1 MVSACND
8 QRNHE
13 NLIDP
18 LKNGLNALRMPVDD
32 WVANWAYRV
41 MASLAWTPKAWF
53 VLLVRRRERR
63 EELLRMEFRR
73 VLNVWVRI
81 PCQIVR
87 TGRRIVYRILG
98 YNDWIS
104 TFLQTFDK
112 IRELKLA

>member
-1 MVSACND
+1 M
-8 QRNHE
+8 RNGGKRTFEMLCH
-13 NLIDP
+13 L
-18 LKNGLNALRMPVDD
+18 
-32 WVANWAYRV
+32 VANWAYRV
-41 MASLAWTPKAWF
+41 MASLARTLKAWF
-53 VLLVRRRERR
+53 ALLVGRRDRR
-63 EELLRMEFRR
+63 EELLRMEFRQ

-87 TGRRIVYRILG
+87 TGRRIVYRILS